1 MKSYLINDINIYQYI
16 FEFLDSNMYIII
28 NGVEAIVIDPHKNVE
43 AIKVLKEKG
52 VSKVWILLTHEH
64 TDHTSGIYIFQ
75 DNFKCTLICQE
86 DCGKHICNPRSQR
99 PLLIYFTLEERDHLY
114 GTNLLEIFKQEYVPN
129 TYTADITYSDEKHMH
144 IIGLDVWLKHIPGHS
159 KGSNIIIIND
169 SFVFTGDSLMNDNPI
184 ITRFP
189 GSDHKKYV
197 NYTLP
202 ILESLDRNLYVFPGH
217 GFGFTLDSMYKEGKL
232 HIEYK

>member
-1 MKSYLINDINIYQYI
+1 MNDKIK
-16 FEFLDSNMYIII
+16 EL
-28 NGVEAIVIDPHKNVE
+28 GKIVM
-43 AIKVLKEKG
+43 A
-52 VSKVWILLTHEH
+52 
-64 TDHTSGIYIFQ
+64 
-75 DNFKCTLICQE
+75 
-86 DCGKHICNPRSQR
+86 
-99 PLLIYFTLEERDHLY
+99 
-114 GTNLLEIFKQEYVPN
+114 
-129 TYTADITYSDEKHMH
+129 DEKLMA
-144 IIGLDVWLKHIPGHS
+144 IIGLDVWFKHIPGHS

-217 GFGFTLDSMYKEGKL
+217 GFGFTLDSMYKDGKL